1 MLSGVQTKGPTGS
14 CWPSCWMINTLRWPR
29 GRWIHCSQLCP
40 WFSCDWRKSS
50 GPSPVMTL
58 LLSLLV
64 GPLLSASLHLMP
76 LYIAAQDWVTEFVCA
91 WWSAKHSCGCGE
103 ALRFWSGMQATFLYP
118 GWKNTAFNIVKEKRL
133 TCPCGKKHLFE
144 IEVKYFIS
152 CFSVKRRI
160 IKYSA

>member
-58 LLSLLV
+58 LLSPLV

-76 LYIAAQDWVTEFVCA
+76 LYIAALIIRPRLSHRVCVCVMKRQAFMRLWRGTEVLEWHASYISLPRLEEYSVQYCE
-91 WWSAKHSCGCGE
+91 GE
-103 ALRFWSGMQATFLYP
+103 KADLPLWKKNSFWNRGEIFHFL
-118 GWKNTAFNIVKEKRL
+118 
-133 TCPCGKKHLFE
+133 LF
-144 IEVKYFIS
+144 S
-152 CFSVKRRI
+152 
-160 IKYSA
+160 